1 MKYITIAVIAYLLGS
16 FCASIPLSKRVY
28 DTDVRT
34 LGSKNAG
41 ATNVARCFGI
51 KAGLITLFC
60 DMLKTV
66 CSMLIGKLLA
76 GESGMALAG
85 ALCMIGH
92 CFPIYFGFR
101 GGKGVSAGAAVAL
114 MQGVWVFI
122 TVMSVFALVAVCS
135 KKVSLASICASV
147 SLPIAALAFGKSAIL
162 IVMSAFSCILVVIM
176 HRENIR
182 RLIDGEE
189 PDFKAGKSI

>member
-1 MKYITIAVIAYLLGS
+1 MKYLIIAAAAYLLGS
-16 FCASIPLSKRVY
+16 FCASIPLSKHFFGE
-28 DTDVRT
+28 DVRNM
-34 LGSKNAG
+34 GSGNAG

-76 GESGMALAG
+76 GECGMALAG

-92 CFPIYFGFR
+92 CLPIYFGFR

-114 MQGVWVFI
+114 MQGVWVFAA
-122 TVMSVFALVAVCS
+122 VMSVFAIVAVCG
-135 KKVSLASICASV
+135 KKVSLASIGAAV
-147 SLPIAALAFGKSAIL
+147 SLPIASTILRKSKPLLIMSLFAAIL
-162 IVMSAFSCILVVIM
+162 VIIM
-176 HRENIR
+176 HRANIK
-182 RLIDGEE
+182 RLINGTE
-189 PDFKAGKSI
+189 PDFKPGKSI

>member
-1 MKYITIAVIAYLLGS
+1 MKYILITATAYLLGS

-28 DTDVRT
+28 GADVRT
-34 LGSKNAG
+34 LGSGNAG

-76 GESGMALAG
+76 GECGMALAG
-85 ALCMIGH
+85 ALCMTGH

-114 MQGVWVFI
+114 MQGVWVFVS
-122 TVMSVFALVAVCS
+122 VMSVFALVAVCG
-135 KKVSLASICASV
+135 KKVSLASICASM
-147 SLPIAALAFGKSAIL
+147 SLPIAAVVFGKSVPL
-162 IVMSAFSCILVVIM
+162 IALSAFSCLLVVIM

-182 RLIDGEE
+182 RLLDGKE
-189 PDFKAGKSI
+189 PDFKAGKSM